1 MDESPTL
8 IEALVAAV
16 AMFIGSTVLS
26 TVGFGIGMTAI
37 PILLFVLDPQTVI
50 VVLNAVSIPLF
61 ALIVYQ
67 NRTEL
72 PKRRVLPWAIA
83 GIVGVPVGV
92 IILRD
97 ADATILKIAITVVI
111 IALTIL
117 VASNVKTPI
126 PKGMISGLAIAFI
139 VAVMLNALGIGG
151 PLIALYALAQ
161 GWGRNTVRGALSL
174 YFLCVEAA
182 GVVGYG
188 FAGLITMERVWL
200 IAIVIVPVVLGFWLG
215 TQLVRRMNE
224 AMFQRAAVAVI
235 LVTSAMVLVR
245 EVSAL

>member
-1 MDESPTL
+1 MVEFPTA
-8 IEALVAAV
+8 IEALVAAA

-50 VVLNAVSIPLF
+50 VVLNTVSIPLF

-67 NRTEL
+67 NRAEL

-83 GIVGVPVGV
+83 GMVGVPVGV

-97 ADATILKIAITVVI
+97 ADAGLLKIAITVVI

-126 PKGMISGLAIAFI
+126 PKGTISGLVVAFI

-188 FAGLITMERVWL
+188 LAGLLTVERVWL
-200 IAIVIVPVVLGFWLG
+200 IAIVTIPVVLGFWLG

-224 AMFQRAAVAVI
+224 TMFQRAAVLVI
-235 LVTSAMVLVR
+235 LVTSVMVLAR

>member
-1 MDESPTL
+1 MPTA
-8 IEALVAAV
+8 IEALVAAA

-37 PILLFVLDPQTVI
+37 PLLLFVLEPQTVI

-67 NRTEL
+67 NRAEL
-72 PKRRVLPWAIA
+72 PERRVLPWAIA
-83 GIVGVPVGV
+83 GNDRSSPVGV
-92 IILRD
+92 IVLRD
-97 ADATILKIAITVVI
+97 ADATLLKIAITVVI
-111 IALTIL
+111 IALTL
-117 VASNVKTPI
+117 VVASNVKTPI
-126 PKGMISGLAIAFI
+126 PKGTISGLIVAFI
-139 VAVMLNALGIGG
+139 VSVMLNALGIGG

-188 FAGLITMERVWL
+188 FAGLITVERVWL
-200 IAIVIVPVVLGFWLG
+200 IVIVTIPVVLGFWLG
-215 TQLVRRMNE
+215 THLVRRMNE

-235 LVTSAMVLVR
+235 LVTSAMVLAR

>member
-1 MDESPTL
+1 
-8 IEALVAAV
+8 
-16 AMFIGSTVLS
+16 
-26 TVGFGIGMTAI
+26 MTAI

-117 VASNVKTPI
+117 VASNVKAD
-126 PKGMISGLAIAFI
+126 PKGHDLGTRDRSDAERAGHRRAAHRALRASPGLGPQHRQGSI
-139 VAVMLNALGIGG
+139 V
-151 PLIALYALAQ
+151 PLLP
-161 GWGRNTVRGALSL
+161 VRGS
-174 YFLCVEAA
+174 
-182 GVVGYG
+182 GGSS
-188 FAGLITMERVWL
+188 RVR
-200 IAIVIVPVVLGFWLG
+200 VS
-215 TQLVRRMNE
+215 
-224 AMFQRAAVAVI
+224 RA
-235 LVTSAMVLVR
+235 
-245 EVSAL
+245 

>member
-1 MDESPTL
+1 MPTA
-8 IEALVAAV
+8 IEAVVAAV

-37 PILLFVLDPQTVI
+37 PILLFVLEPQTVI
-50 VVLNAVSIPLF
+50 VVLNTVSIPLF

-67 NRTEL
+67 NRAEL
-72 PKRRVLPWAIA
+72 PKRSVLPWAVA
-83 GIVGVPVGV
+83 GTIGVPVGV

-97 ADATILKIAITVVI
+97 ADATLLKISITVAI
-111 IALTIL
+111 IALTL
-117 VASNVKTPI
+117 VVASNVKTPI

-188 FAGLITMERVWL
+188 FAGLLTVERVWL
-200 IAIVIVPVVLGFWLG
+200 IAIVTIPVVLGFWLG

-224 AMFQRAAVAVI
+224 SMFQRAAVAVI

>member
-26 TVGFGIGMTAI
+26 TVGFGIGMSAI
-37 PILLFVLDPQTVI
+37 PILLFVLEPQTVI

-67 NRTEL
+67 NRVEL

-83 GIVGVPVGV
+83 GVIGVPVGV

-97 ADATILKIAITVVI
+97 ADATLLKIAITVVI
-111 IALTIL
+111 TALTIL

-126 PKGMISGLAIAFI
+126 PKGTISGLIVAFI
-139 VAVMLNALGIGG
+139 VSVMLNALGIGG

-188 FAGLITMERVWL
+188 FAGLLTTERLWL
-200 IAIVIVPVVLGFWLG
+200 IAIVTVPVVLGFWLG

-235 LVTSAMVLVR
+235 LVTSAMVLAR
-245 EVSAL
+245 EV

>member
-1 MDESPTL
+1 MDDSPTT
-8 IEALVAAV
+8 IEAAVAAV

-26 TVGFGIGMTAI
+26 TVGFGIGMTSI
-37 PILLFVLDPQTVI
+37 PLLLFVLEPQTVI
-50 VVLNAVSIPLF
+50 IVLNAVSLPLF

-67 NRTEL
+67 NRAEL

-83 GIVGVPVGV
+83 GMVGVPVGV
-92 IILRD
+92 IVLRD
-97 ADATILKIAITVVI
+97 VDARLLKIAITVVI

-117 VASNVKTPI
+117 VASNVRTPI
-126 PKGMISGLAIAFI
+126 PKGVISGLVVAF
-139 VAVMLNALGIGG
+139 VVSVMLNALGIGG

-161 GWGRNTVRGALSL
+161 GWHRNTVRGALSL

-188 FAGLITMERVWL
+188 FAGLLTTERLWL
-200 IAIVIVPVVLGFWLG
+200 IAIVTLPVVLGFWLG

-224 AMFQRAAVAVI
+224 TMFQRAAVAVI
-235 LVTSAMVLVR
+235 LVTSVMVLAR
-245 EVSAL
+245 EASSL

>member
-1 MDESPTL
+1 MPTAV
-8 IEALVAAV
+8 EALVAAV

-26 TVGFGIGMTAI
+26 TVGFGIGMTSI
-37 PILLFVLDPQTVI
+37 PLLLFVLEPQTVI

-61 ALIVYQ
+61 VLIVYQ
-67 NRTEL
+67 NRADL

-83 GIVGVPVGV
+83 GMIGVPVGV
-92 IILRD
+92 IVLRD
-97 ADATILKIAITVVI
+97 ADATLLKIAIAVVI

-126 PKGMISGLAIAFI
+126 PKGTISGLVVAFI

-174 YFLCVEAA
+174 YFLCVETA

-188 FAGLITMERVWL
+188 FAGLLTVERVWL
-200 IAIVIVPVVLGFWLG
+200 IAIVTLPVVLGFWLG
-215 TQLVRRMNE
+215 TNLVRRMNE

-235 LVTSAMVLVR
+235 LVTSVMVLAR